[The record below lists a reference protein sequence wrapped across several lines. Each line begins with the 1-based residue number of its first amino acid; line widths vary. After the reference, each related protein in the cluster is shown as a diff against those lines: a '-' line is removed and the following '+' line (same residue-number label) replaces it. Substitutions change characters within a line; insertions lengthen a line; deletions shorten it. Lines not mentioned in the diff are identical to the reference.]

1 MQWRQSD
8 DSLDEVRWWS
18 QPLSFY
24 LRMML
29 DLPASLLPNA
39 ESSCCSSL
47 PLVLLSSLLSAL
59 PHSLVGPGAGGV
71 QGAAMLTSGEM
82 ADLKKKSSTRS
93 RAYIR
98 PRKNGVLLLAGL
110 CATRDTLRLFHG
122 PIYPTYS
129 WLIGTLTCT
138 QQRTTLG

>member
-1 MQWRQSD
+1 
-8 DSLDEVRWWS
+8 
-18 QPLSFY
+18 
-24 LRMML
+24 
-29 DLPASLLPNA
+29 
-39 ESSCCSSL
+39 
-47 PLVLLSSLLSAL
+47 
-59 PHSLVGPGAGGV
+59 
-71 QGAAMLTSGEM
+71 MLTSGEM

-129 WLIGTLTCT
+129 WLIEFGFRTAVQLADRHHLLSWDELRQARASTLFAHFLLSLSPAQSTPP
-138 QQRTTLG
+138 QAHLPQIKVAQERGRSAGGARRRAQRKVYSLHIHRGF

>member
-1 MQWRQSD
+1 
-8 DSLDEVRWWS
+8 
-18 QPLSFY
+18 
-24 LRMML
+24 
-29 DLPASLLPNA
+29 
-39 ESSCCSSL
+39 
-47 PLVLLSSLLSAL
+47 
-59 PHSLVGPGAGGV
+59 
-71 QGAAMLTSGEM
+71 MLTSGEM

-129 WLIGTLTCT
+129 WLIEFGF
-138 QQRTTLG
+138 RTAVQLADRHHLLSWDELRHIFPKLKSPKRGADLPVELGEGLKGKFIRYISIAASSG